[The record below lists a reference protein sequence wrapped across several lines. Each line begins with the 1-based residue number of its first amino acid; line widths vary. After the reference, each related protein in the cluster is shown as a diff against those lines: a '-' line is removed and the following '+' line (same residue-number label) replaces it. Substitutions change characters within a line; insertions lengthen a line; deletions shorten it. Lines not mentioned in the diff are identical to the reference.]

1 MRQLPFQSRYIHQVH
16 AHMHLYLYLL
26 SFPLC
31 GQSCSR
37 TRAPGSPVPRGD
49 PVSLIPSRSF
59 RTCLANL
66 HYLRRL
72 CTPTQIR
79 RPSWI
84 RLNPSPVSRYTFFS
98 INFLLMEVSSCLF
111 HSFIVWFIIKLSP
124 MVYWSP
130 FLLDYVTNCMRRGK
144 ARIVREQHNFRVKI
158 ELK

>member
-1 MRQLPFQSRYIHQVH
+1 MRRLPFQSRYIHQVH
-16 AHMHLYLYLL
+16 AHMHYHLYLL

-59 RTCLANL
+59 CTCLANL
-66 HYLRRL
+66 HYLWRL

-79 RPSWI
+79 RPLWI
-84 RLNPSPVSRYTFFS
+84 PHNPSPVSRYTFFS
-98 INFLLMEVSSCLF
+98 INFLLVKVSSCLF
-111 HSFIVWFIIKLSP
+111 HGFIIWFIIKLSP
-124 MVYWSP
+124 MVYWIP
-130 FLLDYVTNCMRRGK
+130 FFLDYVMNCMRRGEEK
-144 ARIVREQHNFRVKI
+144 IVRKRNFRVKI

>member
-1 MRQLPFQSRYIHQVH
+1 MRRLPFQIRYIHQVH

-84 RLNPSPVSRYTFFS
+84 RLNPSPVSRYIFSFLSIFFY
-98 INFLLMEVSSCLF
+98 
-111 HSFIVWFIIKLSP
+111 SFIIWFIIKLLP
-124 MVYWSP
+124 MVYWIP

-144 ARIVREQHNFRVKI
+144 EKIVREQHNFRVKI